1 MSFPFPSGIIPLGGG
16 GAGHCGGAPSA
27 ASLCCHGRG
36 EKGWAAVA
44 SALMSGAATNMWLA
58 LLPFRSHKGSN
69 ETPTS
74 FSEKKGGS
82 GAD

>member
-1 MSFPFPSGIIPLGGG
+1 MCFPFLFAIIPLGGG
-16 GAGHCGGAPSA
+16 GAPSA
-27 ASLCCHGRG
+27 ASPRCHRRG
-36 EKGWAAVA
+36 EEGWAAVA
-44 SALMSGAATNMWLA
+44 IALMSGTATNMWLA
-58 LLPFRSHKGSN
+58 LLPFRSHKGSK